1 MEKKK
6 IDKIIEAFRN
16 YINLKE
22 EMMTTQSVPGKPG
35 FSSDADDVG
44 PVAGRSPKMFL
55 LGRKFVK
62 KYAKGGPGS
71 RKIWLDHLKNK

>member
-6 IDKIIEAFRN
+6 IDRVIEAFRN
-16 YINLKE
+16 YIHLKE
-22 EMMTTQSVPGKPG
+22 MMIGNSPGTGGG
-35 FSSDADDVG
+35 FSSDSADQG

-71 RKIWLDHLKNK
+71 RKKWLDYLKK